1 MFSSPANEKLL
12 TEDALSA
19 AHRADI
25 RWLGVSPWAHGAFQS
40 SRNGLTCSD
49 HRSGLRTRLPAG
61 RSRSC
66 ERTSSGSAPR
76 ARIYCLQ
83 AARGPYQP
91 RSSGEAACNVA
102 RAMGHSRSTLVDA
115 VYAHSLASGMAG
127 VAERDAGRVF
137 DAKPQLRVLESGAS
151 PDVRQPLEENTIAA
165 AKAG

>member
-83 AARGPYQP
+83 AARGRHTSREAQVRPHAMSPGQWDTRDLRWSM
-91 RSSGEAACNVA
+91 RSTRTLSHRGWRE
-102 RAMGHSRSTLVDA
+102 SRSAMLAVCLTQSRSFECLRAAPRPTLDN
-115 VYAHSLASGMAG
+115 
-127 VAERDAGRVF
+127 R
-137 DAKPQLRVLESGAS
+137 
-151 PDVRQPLEENTIAA
+151 
-165 AKAG
+165 